1 MGQNPTSG
9 VLSLQRRRDLYAICC
24 KYDVIICEDDPYW
37 YLQFPSAT
45 AVNTT
50 TTSHSDNQ
58 SFNRD
63 VPMFANAEPR
73 PADWKSS
80 GYKFLDSIV
89 PSSIQIDTEGR
100 VIRLDTFSKTVAPGC
115 RLGWISAQPAL
126 IERILRITEVTTQQP
141 SGFVQAMIAE
151 LLLGPDQ
158 EGLRNGKS
166 KDGKGGLS
174 DGEGWKADGWVRWLE
189 GLRGNYERRMNIM
202 AKTLYDARYMVKS
215 GRRSSLSDALESDDA
230 DEWSVVEKTQVMS
243 FDWPVR
249 YFSHVL
255 ASFCETC

>member
-50 TTSHSDNQ
+50 TTSHPENQ
-58 SFNRD
+58 SFNAD
-63 VPMFANAEPR
+63 VPMFANAEAR

-100 VIRLDTFSKTVAPGC
+100 VIRLDTFSKTIAPGC

-158 EGLRNGKS
+158 EGLRTGKS

-249 YFSHVL
+249 YFNPSVIFL
-255 ASFCETC
+255 QRTC